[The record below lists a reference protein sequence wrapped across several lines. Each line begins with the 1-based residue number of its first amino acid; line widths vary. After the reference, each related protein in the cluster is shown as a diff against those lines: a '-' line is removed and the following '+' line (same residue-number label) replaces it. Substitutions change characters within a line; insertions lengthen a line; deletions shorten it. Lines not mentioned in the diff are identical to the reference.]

1 MPTTEHQPAAG
12 PGHLDY
18 DVVVIGGGPSGLVTA
33 KELATAGARVALIEE
48 SAELGGQYYKR
59 RRGQV
64 LAQHGDFRPAGTAL
78 IAQVRQAGVQVHT
91 NRLVWGTTPD
101 RALLTTST
109 TSPDAVRFTARA
121 LVVATGATE
130 HVLPF
135 PGWQLPGVITPGHA
149 MHLATTDVVQVGQ
162 RVLVA
167 GSGPF
172 LLPVACAVLASGS
185 EVAAVVEAGRPLRP
199 SLRALGAGAHPG
211 MLGELARYLAVLA
224 RHRVPIIQ
232 GAYVRGATSGGD
244 GQLRAVS
251 IATATGGRSFA
262 VDTLAT
268 AVGFRPATELLQ
280 LLEVECT
287 LDPELGVP
295 IPDTDAWG
303 ATSAPG
309 VYAVGEARGIGGNKA
324 ARVRGW
330 LTATA
335 IREEL
340 GLPPAHDRQLRRY
353 RRRSERLDDFS
364 RLTSELYAHDRK
376 PMLAMPDHTMVC
388 RCESVTA
395 GEIRAAARLGW
406 NDRNGVKG
414 ATRAGMGPCQGRE
427 CASTVSCLVSACT
440 GEPVGCQPARIPV
453 KPIPVRAAMA
463 MDERQL

>member
-1 MPTTEHQPAAG
+1 VPRAEKEAAQA
-12 PGHLDY
+12 PGRLDY
-18 DVVVIGGGPSGLVTA
+18 DVVVVGGGPSGLVA
-33 KELATAGARVALIEE
+33 ARELATAGARVALIEE

-64 LAQHGDFRPAGTAL
+64 LARHGDFRPAGTTL
-78 IAQVRQAGVQVHT
+78 IAQVRRAGVQVHT

-101 RALLTTST
+101 RTLLTTST
-109 TSPDAVRFTARA
+109 TSPDAVQFAARA
-121 LVVATGATE
+121 IVVGTGATE

-135 PGWQLPGVITPGHA
+135 PGWQLPGVISPGHA
-149 MHLATTDVVQVGQ
+149 MHLATTDVVQVGRQ
-162 RVLVA
+162 VLIA

-199 SLRALGAGAHPG
+199 SARTLGAAAHPA

-224 RHRVPIIQ
+224 RHRVPILQ
-232 GAYVRGATSGGD
+232 GAHVRAATAGPD
-244 GQLRAVS
+244 GQLRTVD
-251 IATATGGRSFA
+251 IATPTGDRTFE

-295 IPDTDAWG
+295 LPDTEARG

-309 VYAVGEARGIGGNKA
+309 VYAVGEARGIAGNKA

-330 LTATA
+330 LTAAA

-340 GLPPAHDRQLRRY
+340 GLPRASARQLRAY
-353 RRRSERLDDFS
+353 RRRSRRLDGFAQ
-364 RLTSELYAHDRK
+364 LTSELYAHDRE
-376 PMLAMPDHTMVC
+376 PILAMPDHTTVC

-463 MDERQL
+463 MEERRL

>member
-1 MPTTEHQPAAG
+1 MSTTDPQPAAA
-12 PGHLDY
+12 PSHLDY
-18 DVVVIGGGPSGLVTA
+18 DVVVVGGGPSGLVTA
-33 KELATAGARVALIEE
+33 RELATAGARVALIEE

-64 LAQHGDFRPAGTAL
+64 LARHGDFRPAGTAL

-121 LVVATGATE
+121 IVVGTGATE

-149 MHLATTDVVQVGQ
+149 MHLATTDVVRVGQ
-162 RVLVA
+162 RVLIA

-199 SLRALGAGAHPG
+199 SARALGAAAHPG
-211 MLGELARYLAVLA
+211 MLGELARYLTVLA
-224 RHRVPIIQ
+224 RHRVPILQ
-232 GAYVRGATSGGD
+232 GAHVSESTAGPD
-244 GQLRAVS
+244 GRLRTVS
-251 IATATGGRSFA
+251 IATTTGNRSFD

-268 AVGFRPATELLQ
+268 AVRFRPATELLQ
-280 LLEVECT
+280 LLEVECS

-295 IPDTDAWG
+295 IPDTDARG

-309 VYAVGEARGIGGNKA
+309 VYAVGEARGIAGSKGA
-324 ARVRGW
+324 QVRGW
-330 LTATA
+330 LAAAT

-340 GLPPAHDRQLRRY
+340 GLSAPPERAVRRY
-353 RRRSERLDDFS
+353 ERRSRRLDDFS
-364 RLTSELYAHDRK
+364 RLTSDLYAHDRE

-395 GEIRAAARLGW
+395 GEIRTAARLGW

-440 GEPVGCQPARIPV
+440 GEPVGCQPARMPV

-463 MDERQL
+463 MEERQL